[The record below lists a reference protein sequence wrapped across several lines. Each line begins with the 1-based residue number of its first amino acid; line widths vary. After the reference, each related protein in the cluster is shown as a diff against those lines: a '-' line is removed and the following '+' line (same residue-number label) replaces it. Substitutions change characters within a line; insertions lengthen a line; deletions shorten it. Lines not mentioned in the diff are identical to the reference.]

1 MTSTPR
7 AVRMVAA
14 ILVAGPL
21 SSLAADLPRNG
32 QFEFTACLAGKQVS
46 IAHGPDHGVGTAD
59 LLGTQRSTPPGGLFD
74 LTASRCVYSYGYL
87 EGKYEADGFC
97 EFRDAQGDTYLL
109 RIHRSPGQ
117 AGVLDGLHGT
127 GKYAGMNLR
136 GEYDL
141 SASFAD
147 TPGHVNTCV
156 KASGTFGFQ

>member
-1 MTSTPR
+1 MVPTLQN
-7 AVRMVAA
+7 VRMVAA

-21 SSLAADLPRNG
+21 VSVAADLPRNG
-32 QFEFTACLAGKQVS
+32 QFDFIACLAGKQDS
-46 IAHGPDHGVGTAD
+46 IAHGPDHGVGIAD

-87 EGKYEADGFC
+87 EGKYEADGCC
-97 EFRDAQGDTYLL
+97 EFRGKQGDTYLL

-127 GKYAGMNLR
+127 GRYAGMNLR
-136 GEYDL
+136 GAYDL
-141 SASFAD
+141 SASFPD